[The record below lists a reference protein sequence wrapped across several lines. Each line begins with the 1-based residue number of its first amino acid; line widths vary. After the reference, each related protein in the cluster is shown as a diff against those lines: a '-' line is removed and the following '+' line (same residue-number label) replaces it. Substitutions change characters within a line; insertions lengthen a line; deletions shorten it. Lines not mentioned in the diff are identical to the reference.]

1 MTFLK
6 ETMYDIFRDNDVE
19 EGKRE
24 EEGIQLQGRPRL
36 HSRAAALWDRAA

>member
-24 EEGIQLQGRPRL
+24 EEGIHAKWMG
-36 HSRAAALWDRAA
+36 ACK